1 MHRCEPDA
9 WHYTLVYSM
18 NWMRIE
24 NVIFCGCNELCS
36 RYIWVC
42 LRFVEQQSKYDK
54 KKHFILNCHPE
65 TKLVVF
71 TLPFF
76 HSRFFSHRSLSLSLC
91 PILPLMPWCD
101 CIIPWLLCY
110 VLCTISTKQWHKQLY
125 SEMKNR
131 KLTEQNNSTECEKWP
146 FLWKMHSIA

>member
-54 KKHFILNCHPE
+54 KSILFWIATPKQSWSCS
-65 TKLVVF
+65 LCLFF
-71 TLPFF
+71 TLD
-76 HSRFFSHRSLSLSLC
+76 FSPIVLSLSLS